1 MLKNRII
8 PSLQIENEGLVK
20 SFKFKDKTYIGDP
33 INAIKIFN
41 DKEADEIILLDIN
54 STGSGINY
62 ELLEDMA
69 GEAFMPLSYGG
80 GVQNIEQ
87 AKVIFKIG
95 IEKIILNKS
104 AIENPNL
111 ISKMADLS
119 GSSSVVIAINTKR
132 SLFGKYEVYSS
143 NGKSNLKISL
153 IDYIKKIQQLGAGE
167 ILICDIS
174 KDGTFCG
181 LNQELIKLL
190 KDKVNIPLLISG
202 GCSNLKDAKEAILC
216 GASGVVASSLFV
228 FHGRLNAVL
237 INYPSDE
244 QINNL

>member
-1 MLKNRII
+1 MEKKCAKNRII

-20 SFKFKDKTYIGDP
+20 SIKFKDKTYIGDP

-54 STGSGINY
+54 STVSGINY

-143 NGKSNLKISL
+143 NGKSN
-153 IDYIKKIQQLGAGE
+153 
-167 ILICDIS
+167 
-174 KDGTFCG
+174 FW
-181 LNQELIKLL
+181 
-190 KDKVNIPLLISG
+190 
-202 GCSNLKDAKEAILC
+202 
-216 GASGVVASSLFV
+216 
-228 FHGRLNAVL
+228 
-237 INYPSDE
+237 
-244 QINNL
+244 

>member
-20 SFKFKDKTYIGDP
+20 SIKFKDKTYIGDP

-54 STGSGINY
+54 STVSGINY

-119 GSSSVVIAINTKR
+119 GSSNVIADKH
-132 SLFGKYEVYSS
+132 K
-143 NGKSNLKISL
+143 
-153 IDYIKKIQQLGAGE
+153 
-167 ILICDIS
+167 
-174 KDGTFCG
+174 TFF
-181 LNQELIKLL
+181 IW
-190 KDKVNIPLLISG
+190 
-202 GCSNLKDAKEAILC
+202 
-216 GASGVVASSLFV
+216 
-228 FHGRLNAVL
+228 
-237 INYPSDE
+237 
-244 QINNL
+244 QI